1 MAEVLKQMSREWIGD
16 RLKDAVGGRK
26 YQEIKSAMKND
37 NVGYQLVKVRTNGD
51 IMINNLDK
59 KANIIR
65 P

>member
-1 MAEVLKQMSREWIGD
+1 MSREWIGD
-16 RLKDAVGGRK
+16 RLKDAVGKGI
-26 YQEIKSAMKND
+26 YDEIDRTMKHGD
-37 NVGYQLVKVRTNGD
+37 VGYQLVKVRKNGD